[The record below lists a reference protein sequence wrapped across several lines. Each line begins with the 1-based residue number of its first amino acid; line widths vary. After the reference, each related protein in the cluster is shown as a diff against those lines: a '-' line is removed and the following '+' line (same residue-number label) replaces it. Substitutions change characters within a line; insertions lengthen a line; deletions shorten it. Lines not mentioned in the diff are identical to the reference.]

1 MEERM
6 PNPTTITFAG
16 KTGRYYSCWYLK
28 DLQKKDEPAFRAIR
42 KDGEVWHTVY
52 HRESDFSEPVII
64 RKGCGL
70 VNRMGFIIADP
81 DFLPGDEVYISQK
94 KYEKLCDDIREAEMK
109 S

>member
-1 MEERM
+1 MEGRM
-6 PNPTTITFAG
+6 PNPTVIAFAG
-16 KTGRYYSCWYLK
+16 KTGRYYSCSYLK
-28 DLQKKDEPAFRAIR
+28 DLQKKDEPAFRALR

-70 VNRMGFIIADP
+70 VNRMGFLLADP
-81 DFLPGDEVYISQK
+81 EFISGDVLELTGK
-94 KYEKLCDDIREAEMK
+94 KHRKLRDDLREAEIK